1 VQKVEWKVLVTDGLA
16 PEAVS
21 IFKEDARF
29 QVDVR
34 DKTSPQELL
43 ELIPGYDAV
52 IVRSATKITA
62 DAIAKGRNLKA
73 VARAGVGVD
82 NIDVEAATKAGVL
95 VVNTPEGNTISACE
109 QTFALLLAS
118 ARHIARAD
126 KSVRKGEWK
135 RKENVGTELRG
146 KTLAIVGLG
155 KIGREVARR
164 ARAFDMNVVG
174 FDPVITEEMAREMR
188 VELVSLEEV
197 WKRADFI
204 TLHVPL
210 NDKTKHMIGAKQLGM
225 MKPNVRIVNCSRG
238 GVIDEV
244 ALAEALRAK
253 KIGGAALDV
262 FEEEPPSKQH
272 PLFEVDDATLTPH
285 LGAST
290 LEAQENVGIEAAR
303 LLMDFLATGAIK
315 NAVNAPA
322 LDAPALARISPYR
335 LLATRIG
342 SLQAQLLDGKLRRFS
357 VVYAGPAFGDERSRS
372 RQVLTIAALEG
383 FFRHYL
389 SSPVN
394 YVNVPHFARE
404 HGIALEETTSS
415 VTEGF
420 INLLTVKVETTKG
433 ERRIS
438 GAIFG
443 ERAPRITNIDN
454 YSMDA
459 TPEGHMVFFAN
470 DDTPGMLGMVGTILG
485 RNQVNI
491 ATVSMGR
498 DRKAGT
504 ALACLNVDGE
514 VPPNVLRE
522 LEGTR
527 GIVWV
532 RQVSV

>member
-1 VQKVEWKVLVTDGLA
+1 MAQVEWKVLVTDGLA
-16 PEAVS
+16 PEA
-21 IFKEDARF
+21 IALFKEDARF

-34 DKTSPQELL
+34 EKTSPQEVLDV
-43 ELIPGYDAV
+43 IPGYDAL
-52 IVRSATKITA
+52 IVRSATKVTA
-62 DAIAKGRNLKA
+62 DVIGRAKKLKA
-73 VARAGVGVD
+73 IARAGVGVD
-82 NIDVEAATKAGVL
+82 NIDVESATKAGVL

-126 KSVRKGEWK
+126 RSVRKGEWK
-135 RKENVGTELRG
+135 RKENVGSELRG
-146 KTLAIVGLG
+146 KTLAVVGLG

-164 ARAFDMNVVG
+164 ARAFDMTVIG
-174 FDPVITEEMAREMR
+174 FDPVVTDEMAREMR
-188 VELVSLEEV
+188 VELVGLEDV
-197 WKRADFI
+197 WRRADFI

-210 NDKTKHMIGAKQLGM
+210 NEKTKHMISTKQLGQ

-238 GVIDEV
+238 GVIDEN
-244 ALAEALRAK
+244 ALAAAVKAK

-262 FEEEPPSKQH
+262 FEEEPPSKQN
-272 PLFEVDDATLTPH
+272 PLLELDDVTLTPH

-290 LEAQENVGIEAAR
+290 VEAQENVGIEAAR
-303 LLMDFLATGAIK
+303 LLMDFLATGSIK

-322 LDAPALARISPYR
+322 LDAPALARIAPFRS
-335 LLATRIG
+335 LASKIG
-342 SLQAQLLDGKLRRFS
+342 SLQAQLLDGKLKRFS
-357 VVYAGPAFGDERSRS
+357 VTYAGPAFGDERSRS

-415 VTEGF
+415 ETEGF
-420 INLLTVKVETTKG
+420 VNLLTVKVETTKG
-433 ERRIS
+433 QRRIS

-443 ERAPRITNIDN
+443 ERAPRITHIDGN
-454 YSMDA
+454 TIDA

-514 VPPNVLRE
+514 VPGPVLRE
-522 LEGTR
+522 LEGSR

-532 RQVSV
+532 KQVAL

>member
-1 VQKVEWKVLVTDGLA
+1 MPKVEWKVLVTDGLA
-16 PEAVS
+16 AEAVS
-21 IFKEDARF
+21 VFKEDARF
-29 QVDVR
+29 HLDVR
-34 DKTSPQELL
+34 SQTSAAEVL
-43 ELIPGYDAV
+43 ELIPAYDALV
-52 IVRSATKITA
+52 VRSATKVTA
-62 DAIAKGRNLKA
+62 DMIARAKKLK
-73 VARAGVGVD
+73 VIARAGVGVD
-82 NIDVEAATKAGVL
+82 NIDVEASTKAGVL

-126 KSVRKGEWK
+126 RSVRKGEWK

-164 ARAFDMNVVG
+164 ARAFDMSVIG
-174 FDPVITEEMAREMR
+174 FDPVVTDEMAREMR
-188 VELVSLEEV
+188 VELVSLDEV
-197 WKRADFI
+197 WKRSDFI

-210 NDKTKHMIGAKQLGM
+210 NEKTKHMISAKQLGQ

-238 GVIDEV
+238 GVIDEK
-244 ALAEALRAK
+244 ALAEALKAR
-253 KIGGAALDV
+253 KIGAAALDV
-262 FEEEPPSKQH
+262 FEEEPPAKGH
-272 PLFEVDDATLTPH
+272 PLFEADDATLTPH

-290 LEAQENVGIEAAR
+290 IEAQENVGIEAAR
-303 LLMDFLATGAIK
+303 LIMEFLDQGTIK

-322 LDAPALARISPYR
+322 LDAPALARIAPYR
-335 LLATRIG
+335 SLASKIG
-342 SLQAQLLDGKLRRFS
+342 SLQAQLLDGKLKRFS
-357 VVYAGPAFGDERSRS
+357 VTYAGQAFGDERSRS

-415 VTEGF
+415 ETEGYV
-420 INLLTVKVETTKG
+420 NLLTVKIETTSG
-433 ERRIS
+433 SRRIS

-443 ERAPRITNIDN
+443 ERSPKITNIDT
-454 YSMDA
+454 YTMDA
-459 TPEGHMVFFAN
+459 TPDGHMIFFAN

-504 ALACLNVDGE
+504 ALACLNVDNEITGG
-514 VPPNVLRE
+514 VLKE
-522 LEGTR
+522 LEATR

-532 RQVSV
+532 RRVVL

>member
-1 VQKVEWKVLVTDGLA
+1 MQKADWKVLVTDGLA
-16 PEAVS
+16 PEAVAA
-21 IFKEDARF
+21 FKEDPHF
-29 QVDVR
+29 HVEVR
-34 DKTSPQELL
+34 NQTTPAELN
-43 ELIPGYDAV
+43 ELIGNYDAL
-52 IVRSATKITA
+52 IVRSATKVTA
-62 DAIAKGRNLKA
+62 DVVGRAKKLKA
-73 VARAGVGVD
+73 IARAGVGVD
-82 NIDVEAATKAGVL
+82 NIDVEAATKAGIL

-109 QTFALLLAS
+109 QTFALILAS

-126 KSVRKGEWK
+126 RSVRKGEWK

-164 ARAFDMNVVG
+164 ARAFDMTVIG
-174 FDPVITEEMAREMR
+174 FDPVVTDEMAREMR
-188 VELVSLEEV
+188 VELVGLEDV

-210 NDKTKHMIGAKQLGM
+210 NDKTKHMIGAKQLAA
-225 MKPNVRIVNCSRG
+225 MKPNARIVNCSRG
-238 GVIDEV
+238 GVIDEK
-244 ALAEALRAK
+244 ALAEAIKAK

-262 FEEEPPSKQH
+262 FEEEPPAKGH

-290 LEAQENVGIEAAR
+290 VEAQENVGIEAAR
-303 LLMDFLATGAIK
+303 LIMDFLKEGSIK

-322 LDAPALARISPYR
+322 LDAPALARVAPYR
-335 LLATRIG
+335 SLAAKIG
-342 SLQAQLLDGKLRRFS
+342 SLQAQLLDGKLKRFS
-357 VVYAGPAFGDERSRS
+357 VTYAGPMFGDERSRS

-404 HGIALEETTSS
+404 HGIALEEITSS
-415 VTEGF
+415 ETEGF
-420 INLLTVKVETTKG
+420 VNLLTVKVETTKG
-433 ERRIS
+433 QRRIS

-443 ERAPRITNIDN
+443 ERSPRITHIDTFT
-454 YSMDA
+454 MDA
-459 TPEGHMVFFAN
+459 TPEGTMVFFAN

-498 DRKAGT
+498 DRKSGT
-504 ALACLNVDGE
+504 ALACLNIDGE
-514 VPPNVLRE
+514 VPATVIKE
-522 LEGTR
+522 LEGSR

-532 RQVSV
+532 KQVVV